1 MEKETL
7 YRFFRGEASPE
18 EERRLMEWLDADAEN
33 RRTFD
38 CERALFTALQ
48 LFAPRPKARARV
60 SESRPGRRS
69 GVLRRLAVPA
79 LRIAAVVALA
89 VGISWGVISHRE
101 RNWEQLTNRIVV
113 PAGQRINLTLQ
124 DGTSVWLNAGTR
136 LEYPALFADG
146 ERRVHIDGEAR
157 FDVRH
162 DADRP
167 FVVETYACDVRVLGT
182 EFDVAADSLRRSFS
196 TALFEGSVEVRNRQT
211 SETVR
216 LRPDQTVRLEGSRLA
231 VGSIE
236 NSDDYLWTEG
246 YINFKGHTFR
256 EIIDRYRQVYG
267 VEIRLDGVEV
277 PDTRFQW
284 GKIHIQDG
292 VDNAMKVL
300 QHTYPIR
307 YEFDPERRTV
317 IVRNR

>member
-1 MEKETL
+1 MTEEFL
-7 YRFFRGEASPE
+7 YRYVSCQTTPE
-18 EERRLMEWLDADAEN
+18 EEQQILEWLRSDPEN
-33 RRTFD
+33 ERQLARIHRRHD
-38 CERALFTALQ
+38 LAALS
-48 LFAPRPKARARV
+48 APLINELYDRDRRRGV
-60 SESRPGRRS
+60 GRL
-69 GVLRRLAVPA
+69 VRRWAVA
-79 LRIAAVVALA
+79 GLSAAAVVLLLLGGHFYRQSRHLERLASRRIAL
-89 VGISWGVISHRE
+89 
-101 RNWEQLTNRIVV
+101 NV
-113 PAGQRINLTLQ
+113 PAGQQLRITLS

-146 ERRVHIDGEAR
+146 ERRVHLDGEAR

-162 DADRP
+162 DADCP

-182 EFDVAADSLRRSFS
+182 EFDVAADSLRGSFS

-267 VEIRLDGVEV
+267 VDIRLDGVEV

-300 QHTYPIR
+300 QHTYPIT

>member
-1 MEKETL
+1 MTEEFL
-7 YRFFRGEASPE
+7 YRYVSCQTTPE
-18 EERRLMEWLDADAEN
+18 EEQQILEWLRSDPEN
-33 RRTFD
+33 ERLLARIHRRHD
-38 CERALFTALQ
+38 LAALS
-48 LFAPRPKARARV
+48 APLINELYDRD
-60 SESRPGRRS
+60 RRR
-69 GVLRRLAVPA
+69 GVGHLVRRWAVA
-79 LRIAAVVALA
+79 GLSAAAVVLLLLGGHFYRQNRHLERLASRRIAL
-89 VGISWGVISHRE
+89 
-101 RNWEQLTNRIVV
+101 NV
-113 PAGQRINLTLQ
+113 PAGQQLRITLS

-182 EFDVAADSLRRSFS
+182 EFDVAADSLRGSFS

-267 VEIRLDGVEV
+267 VDIRLDGVEV

-300 QHTYPIR
+300 QHTYPIT

>member
-1 MEKETL
+1 MTEEFL
-7 YRFFRGEASPE
+7 YRYVSCQTTPE
-18 EERRLMEWLDADAEN
+18 EEQQILEWLRSDPEN
-33 RRTFD
+33 ERQLARIHRRHD
-38 CERALFTALQ
+38 LAALS
-48 LFAPRPKARARV
+48 APLINELYDRDRRRGV
-60 SESRPGRRS
+60 GRL
-69 GVLRRLAVPA
+69 VRRWAVA
-79 LRIAAVVALA
+79 GLSAAAVVLLLLGGHFYRQSRHLERLASRRIAL
-89 VGISWGVISHRE
+89 
-101 RNWEQLTNRIVV
+101 NV
-113 PAGQRINLTLQ
+113 PAGQQLRITLS

-182 EFDVAADSLRRSFS
+182 EFDVAADSLRGSFS

-300 QHTYPIR
+300 QHTYPIT

>member
-1 MEKETL
+1 MTEEFL
-7 YRFFRGEASPE
+7 YRYVSCQTTPE
-18 EERRLMEWLDADAEN
+18 EEQQILEWLRCDPEN
-33 RRTFD
+33 ERLLARIHRRHD
-38 CERALFTALQ
+38 LAALS
-48 LFAPRPKARARV
+48 APLINELYDRDRRRGV
-60 SESRPGRRS
+60 GRL
-69 GVLRRLAVPA
+69 VRRWAVA
-79 LRIAAVVALA
+79 GLSAAAVVLLLLGGYFYRQNRHLERLASRRIAL
-89 VGISWGVISHRE
+89 
-101 RNWEQLTNRIVV
+101 NV
-113 PAGQRINLTLQ
+113 PAGQQLRITLS

-182 EFDVAADSLRRSFS
+182 EFDVAADSLRGSFS

>member
-1 MEKETL
+1 MTEEFL
-7 YRFFRGEASPE
+7 YRYVSCQTTPE
-18 EERRLMEWLDADAEN
+18 EEQQILEWLRSDPEN
-33 RRTFD
+33 ERQLARIHRRHD
-38 CERALFTALQ
+38 LAALS
-48 LFAPRPKARARV
+48 APLINELYDRDRRRGV
-60 SESRPGRRS
+60 GRL
-69 GVLRRLAVPA
+69 VRRWAVA
-79 LRIAAVVALA
+79 GLSAAAVVLLLLGGYFYRQSRHLERLASRRIAL
-89 VGISWGVISHRE
+89 
-101 RNWEQLTNRIVV
+101 NV
-113 PAGQRINLTLQ
+113 PAGQQLRITLS

-182 EFDVAADSLRRSFS
+182 EFDVAADSLRGSFS